1 MSHRSTI
8 VMPTAGSAWG
18 LQPEPGVRSSIFG
31 SLRKLGRKNSNASQR
46 STNSARSGTSDTNP
60 TTPTFRGP
68 GDMGNSLVPGRRS
81 PSPNSL
87 SNPSPATRRP
97 DRPGMNAFTVPSN
110 EPPPAYTP
118 SPTVQTGSTLDLPLP
133 PLPVPELTG
142 PELPPPVTT
151 PLPTTSTGEDPYSFL
166 GTFDT
171 TLLID
176 DSGSMAGRSWREVG
190 QALATIAPIVTK
202 HDEDGIDVYFMNH
215 KSSDGGSPS
224 EGVAPGGY
232 RGIKRAATVHDI
244 FERVR
249 PQGGTPT
256 GIRVHNILKPYL
268 AKLESEIAA
277 GRELKPLN
285 LIVLTDGVPSDDVE
299 SVLLSAA
306 KKLDKLDAPPFQVGV
321 QFFQVGNEEG
331 AKEALEELDDGL
343 SELVEGGVRD
353 IVDTVTWTGG
363 LSSSDGGIGLSG
375 DGILKAV
382 LGAVNKR
389 LDRRRASGDV
399 RRSAR

>member
-1 MSHRSTI
+1 
-8 VMPTAGSAWG
+8 MPSGSAWT
-18 LQPEPGVRSSIFG
+18 LSPSDAAPHRSLFG
-31 SLRKLGRKNSNASQR
+31 SIRKLGRKNSNASQR
-46 STNSARSGTSDTNP
+46 STESTRSNPAR
-60 TTPTFRGP
+60 TPSP
-68 GDMGNSLVPGRRS
+68 SSNMGGHPFSPEDVGRS
-81 PSPNSL
+81 PL
-87 SNPSPATRRP
+87 TNPSPATRRP

-118 SPTVQTGSTLDLPLP
+118 SPVTPTEPQPFAQMSE
-133 PLPVPELTG
+133 LPVAS
-142 PELPPPVTT
+142 VTQQA
-151 PLPTTSTGEDPYSFL
+151 PAASTHRSGEDPYSFL

-176 DSGSMAGRSWREVG
+176 DSGSMAGRSWREVS
-190 QALATIAPIVTK
+190 QALSTIAPIVTK
-202 HDEDGIDVYFMNH
+202 HDSDGIDIYFLNH
-215 KSSDGGSPS
+215 KSSNPGAPQDGI
-224 EGVAPGGY
+224 AAGGY
-232 RGIKRAATVHDI
+232 RGIKRAATITEI

-249 PQGGTPT
+249 PGGGTPT
-256 GIRVHNILKPYL
+256 GIRIHNILKPYL
-268 AKLESEIAA
+268 AKLEKEISE

-353 IVDTVTWTGG
+353 MVDTVTWTGG
-363 LSSSDGGIGLSG
+363 CASSEGGIGLTG

-382 LGAVNKR
+382 LGAVVKR
-389 LDRRRASGDV
+389 LDRRRASGEV
-399 RRSAR
+399 RRSQRS